1 MDRYVFTKMRS
12 PVGEIKLVAS
22 EKGLSAIVWEFEDFS
37 RVHLENVIED
47 RDNAIL
53 LETEKQLSAYF
64 KGERNYFK
72 LPLDL
77 KGTAFQK
84 SVWEALLSIPFGQTR
99 TYGQI
104 ARQIGKPKAVRAVGA
119 AAGKN
124 PVAIIAPCHRV
135 IGASGK
141 LTGFAGGLHNKAI
154 LLNLENNPNTLK
166 LPL

>member
-1 MDRYVFTKMRS
+1 VQ
-12 PVGEIKLVAS
+12 
-22 EKGLSAIVWEFEDFS
+22 
-37 RVHLENVIED
+37 LENVIED
-47 RDNAIL
+47 KQNAIL
-53 LETEKQLSAYF
+53 LETEKQLLAYF

-84 SVWEALLSIPFGQTR
+84 SVWEALLTIPFGQTR

-104 ARQIGKPKAVRAVGA
+104 ARQIGKPNAVRAVGA

-154 LLNLENNPNTLK
+154 LLNLEDNYNPNSLK
-166 LPL
+166 LQL